1 MAPFGGLLLLSLY
14 LYKYFCAF
22 ISLLKGDPMS
32 YWQAYKKVLS
42 TNLKVTGVVALIV
55 ALMVAVDYTR
65 KHR

>member
-1 MAPFGGLLLLSLY
+1 VVPFGGLRLPTLY
-14 LYKYFCAF
+14 LYKYLCAF
-22 ISLLKGDPMS
+22 IPVLKGDIMS

-42 TNLKVTGVVALIV
+42 MNLKVTGVVALIV